1 MRKKKTRTQR
11 VWGFLK
17 FQMVLILVVVAAV
30 AYYYAGGYA
39 AKVSAMKTE
48 AVSLVRNSTEETFRQ
63 SQTSIAYD
71 VNGEVLSVLKG
82 EKDVYYIPYEDIPI
96 YVRQA
101 IISTEDK
108 RFYKHSG
115 IDYRGIARA
124 VVAMIQDGEVT
135 QGGSTITQQLARTV
149 FLSNDRTW
157 ERKIEEMYIAVELEK
172 KYSKEE
178 ILEFYINNVYYANG
192 YYGIEAAAEG
202 YFATDVGHLSL
213 SQMIYLCAIP
223 NNPTMYDPYTNPDN
237 TLARRD
243 RILATMLEEQ
253 IISESTYEEALA
265 ETIALVES
273 ETVKNNY
280 AETYTYY
287 CATRALME
295 LEGFEFQTVFAD
307 EEEQEAYE
315 RSYNNL
321 YNSCNAKL
329 FTGGYRIYTSIDLA
343 AQEELQSSI
352 DTVLSSFDEVSEEG
366 IYTLQGAAVCIDN
379 TTGMVRAIIGGR
391 RQDLDGYT
399 LNRAFQSFRQPGSAI
414 KPLIVYTPAL
424 ERGYTPDTTVVDE
437 PIEDGPANG
446 DGTYSGS
453 MSLRQA
459 VALSKNTIAW
469 KIFEEITPEVGIS
482 YLEAM
487 HFAKLDANDKRLPAS
502 IGGFTNGVSAL
513 EMAKGYATIENGGG
527 YRNPTCIIKITD
539 ADGEII
545 YQADQSETIIYK
557 QNACREMTDML
568 QTVITSGTGR
578 GYSLGT
584 MPSAGK
590 TGTTNDNKDGWFV
603 GYTPY
608 YTTSVWV
615 GYDIPKEVAGLGGGT
630 YPGKIW
636 YSFMSWLHEDLE
648 PIDFVSAMNM
658 RQTGENAEG
667 ETSGDGDGNASNDN
681 AVVEDEAGET
691 TDDAALENA
700 AE

>member
-1 MRKKKTRTQR
+1 M
-11 VWGFLK
+11 L
-17 FQMVLILVVVAAV
+17 LVVAAV

-48 AVSLVRNSTEETFRQ
+48 AVSMVSHSSKDTFRK

-71 VNGEVLSVLKG
+71 INGKTLSVLKG
-82 EKDVYYIPYEDIPI
+82 EKDVYYIEYEDIPI
-96 YVRQA
+96 YVKQA

-108 RFYKHSG
+108 RFYKHNG
-115 IDYRGIARA
+115 IDYRGIMRA

-149 FLSNDRTW
+149 FLSNERTW

-178 ILEFYINNVYYANG
+178 ILEFYLNNVYFANG
-192 YYGIEAAAEG
+192 YYGIEAAAQG
-202 YFATDVGHLSL
+202 YFGTDVSHLSL

-223 NNPTMYDPYTNPDN
+223 NNPTLYNPLTHADK
-237 TLARRD
+237 TQARRD
-243 RILATMLEEQ
+243 RILKSMLEDQ
-253 IISESTYEEALA
+253 VISESSYQTAVAEQIKTTEPEE
-265 ETIALVES
+265 I
-273 ETVKNNY
+273 KNNY

-295 LEGFEFQTVFAD
+295 LEGFEFQTVFSDD
-307 EEEQEAYE
+307 EEKTAYDRE
-315 RSYNNL
+315 YQSL
-321 YNSCNAKL
+321 YDTCNKKL
-329 FTGGYRIYTSIDLA
+329 FTGGYRIYTSLDLD
-343 AQEELQSSI
+343 AQSQLQAS
-352 DTVLSSFDEVSEEG
+352 VDEVLAGFGEKSDEG
-366 IYTLQGAAVCIDN
+366 IYELQGAAVCIDN

-391 RQDLDGYT
+391 SQDDVEGYT

-437 PIEDGPANG
+437 PIADGPVNG
-446 DGTYSGS
+446 DGTYSGA

-459 VALSKNTIAW
+459 VARSKNTIAW
-469 KIFEEITPEVGIS
+469 KIFEELTPEVGIS

-487 HFAKLDANDKRLPAS
+487 GFSNLDANDKRLPAS
-502 IGGFTNGVSAL
+502 IGGFTNGVSPL
-513 EMAKGYATIENGGG
+513 EMAKGYATIKNDGG
-527 YRNPTCIIKITD
+527 YRNPTCIMKITD
-539 ADGEII
+539 ADGEVI
-545 YQADQSETIIYK
+545 YQADQTASVIYK
-557 QNACREMTDML
+557 ENACRQMTDML

-578 GYSLGT
+578 GYSLGM
-584 MPSAGK
+584 MPCAGK

-615 GYDIPKEVAGLGGGT
+615 GYDIPKEVPGLGGGT

-636 YSFMSWLHEDLE
+636 HSFMSWLHDGLE
-648 PIDFVSAMNM
+648 PVDFIHPMT
-658 RQTGENAEG
+658 QENA
-667 ETSGDGDGNASNDN
+667 
-681 AVVEDEAGET
+681 
-691 TDDAALENA
+691 LPQ
-700 AE
+700 AEE

>member
-1 MRKKKTRTQR
+1 M
-11 VWGFLK
+11 L
-17 FQMVLILVVVAAV
+17 LVVAAV

-48 AVSLVRNSTEETFRQ
+48 AVSMVSHSSKDTFRK

-71 VNGEVLSVLKG
+71 INGKTLSVLKG
-82 EKDVYYIPYEDIPI
+82 EKDVYYIEYEDIPI
-96 YVRQA
+96 YVKQA

-108 RFYKHSG
+108 RFYKHNG
-115 IDYRGIARA
+115 IDYRGIMRA

-149 FLSNDRTW
+149 FLSNERTW

-178 ILEFYINNVYYANG
+178 ILEFYLNNVYFANG
-192 YYGIEAAAEG
+192 YYGIEAAAQG
-202 YFATDVGHLSL
+202 YFGTDVSHLSL

-223 NNPTMYDPYTNPDN
+223 NNPTLYNPLTHADK
-237 TLARRD
+237 TQARRD
-243 RILATMLEEQ
+243 RILKSMLEDQ
-253 IISESTYEEALA
+253 VISESSYQTAVAEQIKTTEPEE
-265 ETIALVES
+265 I
-273 ETVKNNY
+273 KNNY

-295 LEGFEFQTVFAD
+295 LEGFEFQTVFSDD
-307 EEEQEAYE
+307 EEKTAYDRE
-315 RSYNNL
+315 YQSL
-321 YNSCNAKL
+321 YDTCNKKL
-329 FTGGYRIYTSIDLA
+329 FTGGYRIYTSLDLD
-343 AQEELQSSI
+343 AQSQLQTS
-352 DTVLSSFDEVSEEG
+352 VDEVLAGFGEKSDEG
-366 IYTLQGAAVCIDN
+366 IYELQGAAVCIDN

-391 RQDLDGYT
+391 SQDDVEGYT

-437 PIEDGPANG
+437 PIADGPVNG
-446 DGTYSGS
+446 DGTYSGA

-459 VALSKNTIAW
+459 VARSKNTIAW
-469 KIFEEITPEVGIS
+469 KIFEGLTPEVGIS

-487 HFAKLDANDKRLPAS
+487 GFSNLDANDKRLPAS
-502 IGGFTNGVSAL
+502 IGGFTNGVSPL
-513 EMAKGYATIENGGG
+513 EMAKGYATIKNDGG
-527 YRNPTCIIKITD
+527 YRNPTCIMKITD
-539 ADGEII
+539 ADGEVI
-545 YQADQSETIIYK
+545 YQADQTASVIYK
-557 QNACREMTDML
+557 ENACRQMTDML

-578 GYSLGT
+578 GYSLGM
-584 MPSAGK
+584 MPCAGK

-615 GYDIPKEVAGLGGGT
+615 GYDIPKEVPGLGGGT

-636 YSFMSWLHEDLE
+636 HSFMSWLHDGLE
-648 PIDFVSAMNM
+648 PVDFIHPMT
-658 RQTGENAEG
+658 QENA
-667 ETSGDGDGNASNDN
+667 
-681 AVVEDEAGET
+681 
-691 TDDAALENA
+691 LPQ
-700 AE
+700 AEE

>member
-1 MRKKKTRTQR
+1 M
-11 VWGFLK
+11 L
-17 FQMVLILVVVAAV
+17 LVVAAV

-48 AVSLVRNSTEETFRQ
+48 AVSMVSHSSKDTFRK

-71 VNGEVLSVLKG
+71 INGKTLSVLKG
-82 EKDVYYIPYEDIPI
+82 EKDVYYIEYEDIPI
-96 YVRQA
+96 YVKQA

-108 RFYKHSG
+108 RFYKHKG
-115 IDYRGIARA
+115 IDYRGIMRA

-149 FLSNDRTW
+149 FLSNERTW

-178 ILEFYINNVYYANG
+178 ILEFYLNNVYFANG
-192 YYGIEAAAEG
+192 YYGIEAAAQG
-202 YFATDVGHLSL
+202 YFGTDVSHLSL

-223 NNPTMYDPYTNPDN
+223 NNPTLYNPLTHADK
-237 TLARRD
+237 TQARRD
-243 RILATMLEEQ
+243 RILKSMLEDQ
-253 IISESTYEEALA
+253 VISESSYQTAVAEQIKTTEPEE
-265 ETIALVES
+265 I
-273 ETVKNNY
+273 KNNY

-295 LEGFEFQTVFAD
+295 LEGFEFQTVFSSD
-307 EEEQEAYE
+307 EEKTAYE
-315 RSYNNL
+315 RKYQSL
-321 YNSCNAKL
+321 YDACNAKL
-329 FTGGYRIYTSIDLA
+329 FTGGYRIYTSLDLD
-343 AQEELQSSI
+343 AQSQLQAS
-352 DTVLSSFDEVSEEG
+352 VDEVLAGFGEKSDEG
-366 IYTLQGAAVCIDN
+366 IYELQGAAVCIDN

-391 RQDLDGYT
+391 SQDDVEGYT

-437 PIEDGPANG
+437 PIADGPVNG
-446 DGTYSGS
+446 DGTYSGA

-459 VALSKNTIAW
+459 VARSKNTIAW
-469 KIFEEITPEVGIS
+469 KIFEELTPEVGIS

-487 HFAKLDANDKRLPAS
+487 SFSNLDENDKRLPAS
-502 IGGFTNGVSAL
+502 IGGFTNGVSPL
-513 EMAKGYATIENGGG
+513 EMAKGYATIKNDGG
-527 YRNPTCIIKITD
+527 YRNPTCIMKITD
-539 ADGEII
+539 ADGEVI
-545 YQADQSETIIYK
+545 YQADQTASVIYK
-557 QNACREMTDML
+557 ENACRQMTDML

-578 GYSLGT
+578 GYSLGA
-584 MPSAGK
+584 MPCAGK

-615 GYDIPKEVAGLGGGT
+615 GYDIPKEVPGLGGGT

-636 YSFMSWLHEDLE
+636 HSFMSWLHEGLE
-648 PIDFVSAMNM
+648 LVDFVHPLEQKNALSE
-658 RQTGENAEG
+658 TGE
-667 ETSGDGDGNASNDN
+667 
-681 AVVEDEAGET
+681 
-691 TDDAALENA
+691 
-700 AE
+700 

>member
-1 MRKKKTRTQR
+1 MKKRRKKTRSQKI
-11 VWGFLK
+11 WGFLK
-17 FQMVLILVVVAAV
+17 FQMILMLLVVAAV

-48 AVSLVRNSTEETFRQ
+48 AVSMVSHSSKDTFRK

-71 VNGEVLSVLKG
+71 INGKTLSVLKG
-82 EKDVYYIPYEDIPI
+82 EKDVYYIEYEDIPI
-96 YVRQA
+96 YVKQA

-108 RFYKHSG
+108 RFYKHKG
-115 IDYRGIARA
+115 IDYRGIMRA

-149 FLSNDRTW
+149 FLSNERTW

-178 ILEFYINNVYYANG
+178 ILEFYLNNVYFANG
-192 YYGIEAAAEG
+192 YYGIEAAAQG
-202 YFATDVGHLSL
+202 YFGMDVSHLSL

-223 NNPTMYDPYTNPDN
+223 NNPTLYNPLTHADK
-237 TLARRD
+237 TQARRD
-243 RILATMLEEQ
+243 RILKSMLEDQ
-253 IISESTYEEALA
+253 VISESSYQTAVAEQIKTTEPEE
-265 ETIALVES
+265 I
-273 ETVKNNY
+273 KNNY

-295 LEGFEFQTVFAD
+295 LEGFEFQTVFSDD
-307 EEEQEAYE
+307 EEKTAYDRE
-315 RSYNNL
+315 YQSL
-321 YNSCNAKL
+321 YDTCNKKL
-329 FTGGYRIYTSIDLA
+329 FTGGYRIYTSLDLD
-343 AQEELQSSI
+343 AQSQLQTS
-352 DTVLSSFDEVSEEG
+352 VDEVLAGFGEKSDEG
-366 IYTLQGAAVCIDN
+366 IYELQGAAVCIDN

-391 RQDLDGYT
+391 SQDDVEGYT

-437 PIEDGPANG
+437 PIADGPVNG
-446 DGTYSGS
+446 DGTYSGA

-459 VALSKNTIAW
+459 VARSKNTIAW
-469 KIFEEITPEVGIS
+469 KIFEELTPEVGIS

-487 HFAKLDANDKRLPAS
+487 GFSNLDANDKRLPAS
-502 IGGFTNGVSAL
+502 IGGFTNGVSPL
-513 EMAKGYATIENGGG
+513 EMAKGYATIKNDGG
-527 YRNPTCIIKITD
+527 YRNPTCIMKITD
-539 ADGEII
+539 ADGEVI
-545 YQADQSETIIYK
+545 YQADQTASVIYK
-557 QNACREMTDML
+557 ENACRQMTDML

-578 GYSLGT
+578 GYSLGM
-584 MPSAGK
+584 MPCAGK

-615 GYDIPKEVAGLGGGT
+615 GYDIPKEVPGLGGGT

-636 YSFMSWLHEDLE
+636 HSFMSWLHDGLE
-648 PIDFVSAMNM
+648 PVDFIHPMT
-658 RQTGENAEG
+658 QENA
-667 ETSGDGDGNASNDN
+667 
-681 AVVEDEAGET
+681 
-691 TDDAALENA
+691 LPQ
-700 AE
+700 AEE

>member
-1 MRKKKTRTQR
+1 MKKRRKKTRSQKI
-11 VWGFLK
+11 WGFLK
-17 FQMVLILVVVAAV
+17 FQMILMLLVVAAV

-48 AVSLVRNSTEETFRQ
+48 AVSMVSHSSKDTFRK

-71 VNGEVLSVLKG
+71 INGKTLSVLKG
-82 EKDVYYIPYEDIPI
+82 EKDVYYIEYEDIPI
-96 YVRQA
+96 YVKQA

-108 RFYKHSG
+108 RFYKHNG
-115 IDYRGIARA
+115 IDYRGIMRA

-149 FLSNDRTW
+149 FLSNERTW

-178 ILEFYINNVYYANG
+178 ILEFYLNNVYFANG
-192 YYGIEAAAEG
+192 YYGIEAAAQG
-202 YFATDVGHLSL
+202 YFGTDVSHLSL

-223 NNPTMYDPYTNPDN
+223 NNPTLYNPLTHADK
-237 TLARRD
+237 TQARRD
-243 RILATMLEEQ
+243 RILKSMLEDQ
-253 IISESTYEEALA
+253 VISESSYQTAVAEQIKTTEPEE
-265 ETIALVES
+265 I
-273 ETVKNNY
+273 KNNY

-295 LEGFEFQTVFAD
+295 LEGFEFQTVFSDD
-307 EEEQEAYE
+307 EEKTAYDRE
-315 RSYNNL
+315 YQSL
-321 YNSCNAKL
+321 YDTCNKKL
-329 FTGGYRIYTSIDLA
+329 FTGGYRIYTSLDLD
-343 AQEELQSSI
+343 AQSQLQAS
-352 DTVLSSFDEVSEEG
+352 VDEVLAGFGEKSDEG
-366 IYTLQGAAVCIDN
+366 IYELQGAAVCIDN

-391 RQDLDGYT
+391 SQDDVEGYT

-437 PIEDGPANG
+437 PIADGPVNG

-459 VALSKNTIAW
+459 VARSKNTIAW
-469 KIFEEITPEVGIS
+469 KIFEELTPEVGIS

-487 HFAKLDANDKRLPAS
+487 GFSNLDANDKRLPAS
-502 IGGFTNGVSAL
+502 IGGFTNGVSPL
-513 EMAKGYATIENGGG
+513 EMAKGYATIKNDGG
-527 YRNPTCIIKITD
+527 YRNPTCIMKITD
-539 ADGEII
+539 ADGEVI
-545 YQADQSETIIYK
+545 YQADQTASVIYK
-557 QNACREMTDML
+557 ENACRQMTDML

-578 GYSLGT
+578 GYSLGK
-584 MPSAGK
+584 MPCAGK

-615 GYDIPKEVAGLGGGT
+615 GYDIPKEVPGLGGGT

-636 YSFMSWLHEDLE
+636 HSFMSWLHDGLE
-648 PIDFVSAMNM
+648 PVDFIHPMT
-658 RQTGENAEG
+658 QENA
-667 ETSGDGDGNASNDN
+667 
-681 AVVEDEAGET
+681 
-691 TDDAALENA
+691 LPQ
-700 AE
+700 AEE

>member
-1 MRKKKTRTQR
+1 MKKHRKKTRSQKI
-11 VWGFLK
+11 WGFLK
-17 FQMVLILVVVAAV
+17 FQMILMLLVVAAV

-48 AVSLVRNSTEETFRQ
+48 AVSMVSHSSKDTFRK

-71 VNGEVLSVLKG
+71 INGKTLSVLKG
-82 EKDVYYIPYEDIPI
+82 EKDVYYIEYEDIPI
-96 YVRQA
+96 YVKQA

-108 RFYKHSG
+108 RFYKHNG
-115 IDYRGIARA
+115 IDYRGIMRA
-124 VVAMIQDGEVT
+124 AVAMIQDGEVT

-149 FLSNDRTW
+149 FLSNERTW

-178 ILEFYINNVYYANG
+178 ILEFYLNNVYFANG
-192 YYGIEAAAEG
+192 YYGIEAAAQG
-202 YFATDVGHLSL
+202 YFGTDVSHLSL

-223 NNPTMYDPYTNPDN
+223 NNPTLYNPLTHADK
-237 TLARRD
+237 TQARRD
-243 RILATMLEEQ
+243 RILKSMLEDKV
-253 IISESTYEEALA
+253 ISESSYQTAVAEQIKTTEPEE
-265 ETIALVES
+265 I
-273 ETVKNNY
+273 KNNY

-295 LEGFEFQTVFAD
+295 LEGFEFQTVFSDD
-307 EEEQEAYE
+307 EEKTAYDRE
-315 RSYNNL
+315 YQSL
-321 YNSCNAKL
+321 YDACNKKL
-329 FTGGYRIYTSIDLA
+329 FTGGYRIYTSLDLD
-343 AQEELQSSI
+343 AQSQLQAS
-352 DTVLSSFDEVSEEG
+352 VDEVLAGFGEKSDEG
-366 IYTLQGAAVCIDN
+366 IYELQGAAVCIDN

-391 RQDLDGYT
+391 SQDDVEGYT

-437 PIEDGPANG
+437 PIADGPVNG
-446 DGTYSGS
+446 DGTYSGA

-459 VALSKNTIAW
+459 VARSKNTIAW
-469 KIFEEITPEVGIS
+469 KIFEELTPEVGIS

-487 HFAKLDANDKRLPAS
+487 GFSNLDANDKRLPAS
-502 IGGFTNGVSAL
+502 IGGFTNGVSPL
-513 EMAKGYATIENGGG
+513 EMAKGYATIKNDGG
-527 YRNPTCIIKITD
+527 YRNPTCIMKITD
-539 ADGEII
+539 ADGEVI
-545 YQADQSETIIYK
+545 YQADQTASVIYK
-557 QNACREMTDML
+557 ENACRQMTDML

-584 MPSAGK
+584 MPCAGK

-615 GYDIPKEVAGLGGGT
+615 GYDIPKEVPGLGGGT

-636 YSFMSWLHEDLE
+636 HGFMSWLHDGLE
-648 PIDFVSAMNM
+648 PVDFIHPMT
-658 RQTGENAEG
+658 QENALPQ
-667 ETSGDGDGNASNDN
+667 
-681 AVVEDEAGET
+681 AGE
-691 TDDAALENA
+691 
-700 AE
+700 

>member
-1 MRKKKTRTQR
+1 M
-11 VWGFLK
+11 L
-17 FQMVLILVVVAAV
+17 LVVAAV

-48 AVSLVRNSTEETFRQ
+48 AVSMVSHSSKDTFRK

-71 VNGEVLSVLKG
+71 INGKTLSVLKG
-82 EKDVYYIPYEDIPI
+82 EKDVYYIEYEDIPI
-96 YVRQA
+96 YVKQA

-108 RFYKHSG
+108 RFYKHKG
-115 IDYRGIARA
+115 IDYRGIMRA

-149 FLSNDRTW
+149 FLSNERTW

-178 ILEFYINNVYYANG
+178 ILEFYLNNVYFANG
-192 YYGIEAAAEG
+192 YYGIEAAAQG
-202 YFATDVGHLSL
+202 YFGTDVSHLSL

-223 NNPTMYDPYTNPDN
+223 NNPTLYNPLTHADK
-237 TLARRD
+237 TQARRD
-243 RILATMLEEQ
+243 RILKSMLEDQ
-253 IISESTYEEALA
+253 VISESSYQTAVAEQIKTTEPEE
-265 ETIALVES
+265 I
-273 ETVKNNY
+273 KNNY

-295 LEGFEFQTVFAD
+295 LEGFEFQTVFSSD
-307 EEEQEAYE
+307 EEKTAYE
-315 RSYNNL
+315 RKYQSL
-321 YNSCNAKL
+321 YDACNAKL
-329 FTGGYRIYTSIDLA
+329 FTGGYRIYTSLDLD
-343 AQEELQSSI
+343 AQSRLQAS
-352 DTVLSSFDEVSEEG
+352 VDEVLAGFGEKSDEG
-366 IYTLQGAAVCIDN
+366 IYELQGAAVCIDN

-391 RQDLDGYT
+391 SQDDVEGYT

-437 PIEDGPANG
+437 PIADGPVNG
-446 DGTYSGS
+446 DGTYSGA

-459 VALSKNTIAW
+459 VARSKNTIAW
-469 KIFEEITPEVGIS
+469 KIFEELTPEVGIS

-487 HFAKLDANDKRLPAS
+487 SFSNLDENDKRLPAS
-502 IGGFTNGVSAL
+502 IGGFTNGVSPL
-513 EMAKGYATIENGGG
+513 EMAKGYATIKNDGG
-527 YRNPTCIIKITD
+527 YRNPTCIMKITD
-539 ADGEII
+539 ADGEVI
-545 YQADQSETIIYK
+545 YQADQTASVIYK
-557 QNACREMTDML
+557 ENACRQMTDML

-584 MPSAGK
+584 MPCAGK

-615 GYDIPKEVAGLGGGT
+615 GYDIPKEVPGLGGGT

-636 YSFMSWLHEDLE
+636 HSFMSWLHEGLE
-648 PIDFVSAMNM
+648 PVDFVHPLEQKNALSE
-658 RQTGENAEG
+658 TGE
-667 ETSGDGDGNASNDN
+667 
-681 AVVEDEAGET
+681 
-691 TDDAALENA
+691 
-700 AE
+700 

>member
-1 MRKKKTRTQR
+1 M
-11 VWGFLK
+11 L
-17 FQMVLILVVVAAV
+17 LVVAAV

-48 AVSLVRNSTEETFRQ
+48 AVSMVSHSSKDTFRK

-71 VNGEVLSVLKG
+71 INGKTLSVLKG
-82 EKDVYYIPYEDIPI
+82 EKDVYYIEYEDIPI
-96 YVRQA
+96 YVKQA

-108 RFYKHSG
+108 RFYKHNG
-115 IDYRGIARA
+115 IDYRGIMRA
-124 VVAMIQDGEVT
+124 AVAMIQDGEVT

-149 FLSNDRTW
+149 FLSNERTW

-178 ILEFYINNVYYANG
+178 ILEFYLNNVYFANG
-192 YYGIEAAAEG
+192 YYGIEAAAQG
-202 YFATDVGHLSL
+202 YFGTDVSHLSL

-223 NNPTMYDPYTNPDN
+223 NNPTLYNPLTHADK
-237 TLARRD
+237 TQARRD
-243 RILATMLEEQ
+243 RILKSMLEDQ
-253 IISESTYEEALA
+253 VISESSYQTAVAEQIKTTEPEE
-265 ETIALVES
+265 I
-273 ETVKNNY
+273 KNNY

-295 LEGFEFQTVFAD
+295 LEGFEFQTVFSDD
-307 EEEQEAYE
+307 EEKTAYDRE
-315 RSYNNL
+315 YQSL
-321 YNSCNAKL
+321 YDACNKKL
-329 FTGGYRIYTSIDLA
+329 FTGGYRIYTSLDLD
-343 AQEELQSSI
+343 AQSQLQAS
-352 DTVLSSFDEVSEEG
+352 VDEVLAGFGEKSDEG
-366 IYTLQGAAVCIDN
+366 IYELQGAAVCIDN

-391 RQDLDGYT
+391 SQDDVEGYT

-437 PIEDGPANG
+437 PIADGPVNG
-446 DGTYSGS
+446 DGTYSGA

-459 VALSKNTIAW
+459 VARSKNTIAW
-469 KIFEEITPEVGIS
+469 KIFEELTPEVGIS

-487 HFAKLDANDKRLPAS
+487 GFSNLDANDKRLPAS
-502 IGGFTNGVSAL
+502 IGGFTNGVSPM
-513 EMAKGYATIENGGG
+513 EMAKGYATIKNDGG
-527 YRNPTCIIKITD
+527 YRNPTCIMKITD
-539 ADGEII
+539 ADGEVI
-545 YQADQSETIIYK
+545 YQADQTASVIYK
-557 QNACREMTDML
+557 ENACRQMTDML

-584 MPSAGK
+584 MPCAGK

-615 GYDIPKEVAGLGGGT
+615 GYDIPKEVPGLGGGT

-636 YSFMSWLHEDLE
+636 HGFMSWLHDGLE
-648 PIDFVSAMNM
+648 PVDFIHPMT
-658 RQTGENAEG
+658 QENALPQ
-667 ETSGDGDGNASNDN
+667 
-681 AVVEDEAGET
+681 AGE
-691 TDDAALENA
+691 
-700 AE
+700 

>member
-1 MRKKKTRTQR
+1 MKKRRKKTRSQKI
-11 VWGFLK
+11 WGFLK
-17 FQMVLILVVVAAV
+17 FQMILMLLVVAAV

-48 AVSLVRNSTEETFRQ
+48 AVSMVSHSSKDTFRK

-71 VNGEVLSVLKG
+71 INGKTLSVLKG
-82 EKDVYYIPYEDIPI
+82 EKDVYYIEYEDIPI
-96 YVRQA
+96 YVKQA

-108 RFYKHSG
+108 RFYKHKG
-115 IDYRGIARA
+115 IDYRGIMRA

-149 FLSNDRTW
+149 FLSNERTW

-178 ILEFYINNVYYANG
+178 ILEFYLNNVYFANG
-192 YYGIEAAAEG
+192 YYGIEAAAQG
-202 YFATDVGHLSL
+202 YFGMDVSHLSL

-223 NNPTMYDPYTNPDN
+223 NNPTLYNPLTHADK
-237 TLARRD
+237 TQARRD
-243 RILATMLEEQ
+243 RILKSMLEDQ
-253 IISESTYEEALA
+253 VISESSYQTAVAEQIKTTEPEE
-265 ETIALVES
+265 I
-273 ETVKNNY
+273 KNNY

-295 LEGFEFQTVFAD
+295 LEGFEFQTVFSDD
-307 EEEQEAYE
+307 EEKTAYDRE
-315 RSYNNL
+315 YQSL
-321 YNSCNAKL
+321 YDTCNKKL
-329 FTGGYRIYTSIDLA
+329 FTGGYRIYTSLDLD
-343 AQEELQSSI
+343 AQSQLQTS
-352 DTVLSSFDEVSEEG
+352 VDEVLAGFGEKSDEG
-366 IYTLQGAAVCIDN
+366 IYELQGAAVCIDN

-391 RQDLDGYT
+391 SQDDVEGYT

-437 PIEDGPANG
+437 PIADGPVNG
-446 DGTYSGS
+446 DGTYSGA

-459 VALSKNTIAW
+459 VARSKNTIAW
-469 KIFEEITPEVGIS
+469 KIFEELTPEVGIS

-487 HFAKLDANDKRLPAS
+487 GFSNLDANDKRLPAS
-502 IGGFTNGVSAL
+502 IGGFTNGVSPL
-513 EMAKGYATIENGGG
+513 EMAKGYATIKNDGG
-527 YRNPTCIIKITD
+527 YRNPTCIMKITD
-539 ADGEII
+539 ADGEVI
-545 YQADQSETIIYK
+545 YQADQTASVIYK
-557 QNACREMTDML
+557 ENACRQMTDML

-578 GYSLGT
+578 GYSLGK
-584 MPSAGK
+584 MPCAGK

-615 GYDIPKEVAGLGGGT
+615 GYDIPKEVPGLGGGT

-636 YSFMSWLHEDLE
+636 HSFMSWLHDGLE
-648 PIDFVSAMNM
+648 PVDFIHPMT
-658 RQTGENAEG
+658 QENALPQ
-667 ETSGDGDGNASNDN
+667 
-681 AVVEDEAGET
+681 VEE
-691 TDDAALENA
+691 
-700 AE
+700 

>member
-1 MRKKKTRTQR
+1 M
-11 VWGFLK
+11 L
-17 FQMVLILVVVAAV
+17 LVVAAV

-48 AVSLVRNSTEETFRQ
+48 AVSMVSHSSKDTFRK

-71 VNGEVLSVLKG
+71 INGKTLSVLKG
-82 EKDVYYIPYEDIPI
+82 EKDVYYIEYEDIPI
-96 YVRQA
+96 YVKQA

-108 RFYKHSG
+108 RFYKHNG
-115 IDYRGIARA
+115 IDYRGIMRA

-149 FLSNDRTW
+149 FLSNERTW

-178 ILEFYINNVYYANG
+178 ILEFYLNNVYFANG
-192 YYGIEAAAEG
+192 YYGIEAAAQG
-202 YFATDVGHLSL
+202 YFGTDVSHLSL

-223 NNPTMYDPYTNPDN
+223 NNPTLYNPLTHADK
-237 TLARRD
+237 TQARRD
-243 RILATMLEEQ
+243 RILKSMLEDQ
-253 IISESTYEEALA
+253 VISESSYQTAVAEQIKTTEPEE
-265 ETIALVES
+265 I
-273 ETVKNNY
+273 KNNY

-295 LEGFEFQTVFAD
+295 LEGFEFQTVFSSD
-307 EEEQEAYE
+307 EEKTAYE
-315 RSYNNL
+315 RKYQSL
-321 YNSCNAKL
+321 YDACNAKL
-329 FTGGYRIYTSIDLA
+329 FTGGYRIYTSLDLD
-343 AQEELQSSI
+343 AQSQLQAS
-352 DTVLSSFDEVSEEG
+352 VDEVLAGFGEKSDEG
-366 IYTLQGAAVCIDN
+366 IYELQGAAVCIDN

-391 RQDLDGYT
+391 SQDDVEGYT

-437 PIEDGPANG
+437 PIADGPVNG
-446 DGTYSGS
+446 DGTYSGA

-459 VALSKNTIAW
+459 VARSKNTIAW
-469 KIFEEITPEVGIS
+469 KIFEELTPEVGIS

-487 HFAKLDANDKRLPAS
+487 SFSNLDENDKRLPAS
-502 IGGFTNGVSAL
+502 IGGFTNGVSPL
-513 EMAKGYATIENGGG
+513 EMAKGYATIKNDGG
-527 YRNPTCIIKITD
+527 YRNPTCIMKITD
-539 ADGEII
+539 ADGEVI
-545 YQADQSETIIYK
+545 YQADQTASVIYK
-557 QNACREMTDML
+557 ENACRQMTDML

-584 MPSAGK
+584 MPCAGK

-615 GYDIPKEVAGLGGGT
+615 GYDIPKEVPGLGGGT

-636 YSFMSWLHEDLE
+636 HSFMSWLHEGLE
-648 PIDFVSAMNM
+648 PVDFVHPLE
-658 RQTGENAEG
+658 QTLADLGQTDTAENALPQTE
-667 ETSGDGDGNASNDN
+667 E
-681 AVVEDEAGET
+681 
-691 TDDAALENA
+691 
-700 AE
+700 

>member
-1 MRKKKTRTQR
+1 M
-11 VWGFLK
+11 L
-17 FQMVLILVVVAAV
+17 LVVAAV

-48 AVSLVRNSTEETFRQ
+48 AVSMVSHSSKDTFRK

-71 VNGEVLSVLKG
+71 INGKTLSVLKG
-82 EKDVYYIPYEDIPI
+82 EKDVYYIEYEDIPI
-96 YVRQA
+96 YVKQA

-108 RFYKHSG
+108 RFYKHNG
-115 IDYRGIARA
+115 IDYRGIMRA

-149 FLSNDRTW
+149 FLSNERTW

-178 ILEFYINNVYYANG
+178 ILEFYLNNVYFANG
-192 YYGIEAAAEG
+192 YYGIEAAAQG
-202 YFATDVGHLSL
+202 YFGTDVSHLSL

-223 NNPTMYDPYTNPDN
+223 NNPTLYNPLTHADK
-237 TLARRD
+237 TQARRD
-243 RILATMLEEQ
+243 RILKSMLEDQ
-253 IISESTYEEALA
+253 VISESSYQTAVAEQIKTTEPEE
-265 ETIALVES
+265 I
-273 ETVKNNY
+273 KNNY

-295 LEGFEFQTVFAD
+295 LEGFEFQTVFSSD
-307 EEEQEAYE
+307 EEKTAYE
-315 RSYNNL
+315 RKYQSL
-321 YNSCNAKL
+321 YDACNAKL
-329 FTGGYRIYTSIDLA
+329 FTGGYRIYTSLDLD
-343 AQEELQSSI
+343 AQSQLQAS
-352 DTVLSSFDEVSEEG
+352 VDEVLAGFGEKSDEG
-366 IYTLQGAAVCIDN
+366 IYELQGAAVCIDN

-391 RQDLDGYT
+391 SQDDVEGYT

-437 PIEDGPANG
+437 PIADGPVNG
-446 DGTYSGS
+446 DGTYSGA

-459 VALSKNTIAW
+459 VARSKNTIAW
-469 KIFEEITPEVGIS
+469 KIFEELTPEVGIS

-487 HFAKLDANDKRLPAS
+487 SFSNLDENDKRLPAS
-502 IGGFTNGVSAL
+502 IGGFTNGVSPL
-513 EMAKGYATIENGGG
+513 EMAKGYATIKNDGG
-527 YRNPTCIIKITD
+527 YRNPTCIMKITD
-539 ADGEII
+539 ADGEVI
-545 YQADQSETIIYK
+545 YQADQTASVIYK
-557 QNACREMTDML
+557 ENACRQMTDML

-584 MPSAGK
+584 MPCAGK

-615 GYDIPKEVAGLGGGT
+615 GYDIPKEVSGLGGGT

-636 YSFMSWLHEDLE
+636 HSFMSWLHEGLE
-648 PIDFVSAMNM
+648 PVDFVHPLEQKNALSE
-658 RQTGENAEG
+658 TGE
-667 ETSGDGDGNASNDN
+667 
-681 AVVEDEAGET
+681 
-691 TDDAALENA
+691 
-700 AE
+700 

>member
-1 MRKKKTRTQR
+1 MKKRRKKTRSQKI
-11 VWGFLK
+11 WGFLK
-17 FQMVLILVVVAAV
+17 FQMILMLLVVAAV

-48 AVSLVRNSTEETFRQ
+48 AVSMVSHSSKDTFRK

-71 VNGEVLSVLKG
+71 INGKTLSVLKG
-82 EKDVYYIPYEDIPI
+82 EKDVYYIEYEDIPI
-96 YVRQA
+96 YVKQA

-108 RFYKHSG
+108 RFYKHKG
-115 IDYRGIARA
+115 IDYRGIMRA

-149 FLSNDRTW
+149 FLSNERTW

-178 ILEFYINNVYYANG
+178 ILEFYLNNVYFANG
-192 YYGIEAAAEG
+192 YYGIEAAAQG
-202 YFATDVGHLSL
+202 YFGTDVSHLSL

-223 NNPTMYDPYTNPDN
+223 NNPTLYNPLTHADK
-237 TLARRD
+237 TQARRD
-243 RILATMLEEQ
+243 RILKSMLEDQ
-253 IISESTYEEALA
+253 VISESSYQTAVAEQIKTTEPEE
-265 ETIALVES
+265 I
-273 ETVKNNY
+273 KNNY

-295 LEGFEFQTVFAD
+295 LEGFEFQTVFSSD
-307 EEEQEAYE
+307 EEKTAYE
-315 RSYNNL
+315 RKYQSL
-321 YNSCNAKL
+321 YDACNAKL
-329 FTGGYRIYTSIDLA
+329 FTGGYRIYTSLDLD
-343 AQEELQSSI
+343 AQSQLQAS
-352 DTVLSSFDEVSEEG
+352 VDEVLAGFGEKSDEG
-366 IYTLQGAAVCIDN
+366 IYELQGAAVCIDN

-391 RQDLDGYT
+391 SQDDVEGYT

-437 PIEDGPANG
+437 PIADGPVNG
-446 DGTYSGS
+446 DGTYSGA

-459 VALSKNTIAW
+459 VARSKNTIAW
-469 KIFEEITPEVGIS
+469 KIFEELTPEVGIS

-487 HFAKLDANDKRLPAS
+487 SFSNLDENDKRLPAS
-502 IGGFTNGVSAL
+502 IGGFTNGVSPL
-513 EMAKGYATIENGGG
+513 EMAKGYATIKNDGG
-527 YRNPTCIIKITD
+527 YRNPTCIMKITD
-539 ADGEII
+539 ADGEVI
-545 YQADQSETIIYK
+545 YQADQTASVIYK
-557 QNACREMTDML
+557 ENACRQMTDML

-584 MPSAGK
+584 MPCAGK

-615 GYDIPKEVAGLGGGT
+615 GYDIPKEVPGLGGGT

-636 YSFMSWLHEDLE
+636 HSFMSWLHEGLE
-648 PIDFVSAMNM
+648 PVDFVHPLEQKNALSE
-658 RQTGENAEG
+658 TGE
-667 ETSGDGDGNASNDN
+667 
-681 AVVEDEAGET
+681 
-691 TDDAALENA
+691 
-700 AE
+700 

>member
-1 MRKKKTRTQR
+1 M
-11 VWGFLK
+11 L
-17 FQMVLILVVVAAV
+17 LVVAAV

-48 AVSLVRNSTEETFRQ
+48 AVSMVSHSSKDTFRK

-71 VNGEVLSVLKG
+71 INGKTLSVLKG
-82 EKDVYYIPYEDIPI
+82 EKDVYYIEYEDIPI
-96 YVRQA
+96 YVKQA

-108 RFYKHSG
+108 RFYKHKG
-115 IDYRGIARA
+115 IDYRGIMRA

-149 FLSNDRTW
+149 FLSNERTW

-178 ILEFYINNVYYANG
+178 ILEFYLNNVYFANG
-192 YYGIEAAAEG
+192 YYGIEAAAQG
-202 YFATDVGHLSL
+202 YFGMDVSHLSL

-223 NNPTMYDPYTNPDN
+223 NNPTLYNPLTHADK
-237 TLARRD
+237 TQARRD
-243 RILATMLEEQ
+243 RILKSMLEDQ
-253 IISESTYEEALA
+253 VISESSYQTAVAEQIKTTEPEE
-265 ETIALVES
+265 I
-273 ETVKNNY
+273 KNNY

-295 LEGFEFQTVFAD
+295 LEGFEFQTVFSDD
-307 EEEQEAYE
+307 EEKTAYDRE
-315 RSYNNL
+315 YQSL
-321 YNSCNAKL
+321 YDTCNKKL
-329 FTGGYRIYTSIDLA
+329 FTGGYRIYTSLDLD
-343 AQEELQSSI
+343 AQSQLQTS
-352 DTVLSSFDEVSEEG
+352 VDEVLAGFGEKSDEG
-366 IYTLQGAAVCIDN
+366 IYELQGAAVCIDN

-391 RQDLDGYT
+391 SQDDVEGYT

-437 PIEDGPANG
+437 PIADGPVNG
-446 DGTYSGS
+446 DGTYSGA

-459 VALSKNTIAW
+459 VARSKNTIAW
-469 KIFEEITPEVGIS
+469 KIFEELTPEVGIS

-487 HFAKLDANDKRLPAS
+487 GFSNLDANDKRLPAS
-502 IGGFTNGVSAL
+502 IGGFTNGVSPL
-513 EMAKGYATIENGGG
+513 EMAKGYATIKNDGG
-527 YRNPTCIIKITD
+527 YRNPTCIMKITD
-539 ADGEII
+539 ADGEVI
-545 YQADQSETIIYK
+545 YQADQTASVIYK
-557 QNACREMTDML
+557 ENACRQMTDML

-578 GYSLGT
+578 GYSLGK
-584 MPSAGK
+584 MPCAGK

-615 GYDIPKEVAGLGGGT
+615 GYDIPKEVPGLGGGT

-636 YSFMSWLHEDLE
+636 HSFMSWLHDGLE
-648 PIDFVSAMNM
+648 PVDFIHPMT
-658 RQTGENAEG
+658 QENAL
-667 ETSGDGDGNASNDN
+667 SQ
-681 AVVEDEAGET
+681 
-691 TDDAALENA
+691 
-700 AE
+700 AEE